1 MRFPAINIDR
11 YIAFLLSTLPKL
23 AERGVYS
30 PRWPLPMRKFAV
42 LDRALRE
49 ARSRPGIGLEFGVF
63 RGESLIRAARG
74 QPSRIFYGFDSF
86 EGLPADGRPDWKIDF
101 AVKDLPQVPANCRL
115 VPGWFGET
123 IPAFVAEHRDP
134 VAFVNIDC
142 DLYSSTR
149 EVLFGLAELLRPGT
163 VLYFDELINYDSF
176 LWNEMLALFEF
187 LEATGLGVEW
197 VALHCRL
204 RGIEDVVGFYEAD
217 NYPHCRDDFN
227 PCYLLPA
234 AAMLTMANND
244 LGLANDCTE
253 LVQVKALAAKFERFT
268 EKYQSLWTAEA
279 QAMPACAA

>member
-23 AERGVYS
+23 AERRLYS

-63 RGESLIRAARG
+63 RGESLIRSARQ

-101 AVKDLPQVPANCRL
+101 AVKDLPQVPVNCRL

-123 IPAFVAEHRDP
+123 VPTFVAEHHDP

-204 RGIEDVVGFYEAD
+204 RGIEDVFGFHEAD
-217 NYPHCRDDFN
+217 NYPHWRDDFKAG
-227 PCYLLPA
+227 YRLPA
-234 AAMLTMANND
+234 AAILTASND
-244 LGLANDCTE
+244 DLR
-253 LVQVKALAAKFERFT
+253 LVDEAAKRPRIRALAAKFERFT
-268 EKYQSLWTAEA
+268 EKYQSLWTSEL
-279 QAMPACAA
+279 QATPA